1 MKIKLKYISLVFTT
15 MLTFNNIAAQKV
27 YCVKYESQADIK
39 VYKVQYESQAG
50 ENDGK
55 WYFTKYENQAKRNI
69 FFVNFESQADL
80 KVYFVKYESQAGWI
94 KNSKEHLMY

>member
-1 MKIKLKYISLVFTT
+1 

-27 YCVKYESQADIK
+27 YCVKY
-39 VYKVQYESQAG
+39 
-50 ENDGK
+50 
-55 WYFTKYENQAKRNI
+55 
-69 FFVNFESQADL
+69 ESQADL